1 MREKP
6 ILFSGPMVKAILD
19 GKKTQTRRVIKQA
32 DMNIGIPKVYRDR
45 VVSADGV
52 EYQPLWA
59 TAIHPARD
67 SGWIA
72 WYPGDPGADF
82 TEHQYGQGFLCPY
95 GAPGDRLWVRE
106 TWCEAD
112 GDPAHDARIHEDL
125 DEVGY
130 RCTAFRADDWIDCPA
145 DDGRWRPAIHMPRY
159 RCRLLLDVLSIRV
172 ERLQDISEA
181 DAQAEGAE
189 LTGDDEAQ
197 DGAPDAPRAESYRA
211 GFASLWDVI
220 NAERGHSWAS
230 NPYVWVITFRKID
243 K

>member
-1 MREKP
+1 MTTHPSIPAARPKGVEKP

-19 GKKTQTRRVIKQA
+19 GKKTQTRRVIGGNWTDA
-32 DMNIGIPKVYRDR
+32 FPAMPGGVAGVYRAHDR
-45 VVSADGV
+45 
-52 EYQPLWA
+52 
-59 TAIHPARD
+59 T
-67 SGWIA
+67 
-72 WYPGDPGADF
+72 F
-82 TEHQYGQGFLCPY
+82 TGSYLRCPY
-95 GAPGDRLWVRE
+95 GAAGGRLWVRE

-112 GDPAHDARIHEDL
+112 GDPAHDDRIHEDL

-159 RCRLLLDVLSIRV
+159 RCRLFLDVLSIRV
-172 ERLQDISEA
+172 ERLRAITEA

-220 NAERGHSWAS
+220 NAGRGHSWAS
-230 NPYVWVITFRKID
+230 NPWVWVVGFKRVEL
-243 K
+243 